1 MRKIEL
7 HIQILIALAL
17 GLCFAM
23 ASIKLGWPSCWTIDY
38 IKPLGTLFL
47 NSLKMVAIPLVFGS
61 LIVGITSIDDT
72 TKFSRIGGKAFLL
85 YAFSITFSS
94 ALGILVTN
102 IMQPGRVISQATR
115 DALLQLYASKAEQ
128 HAMLSQEMNT
138 RSAGPLQFLLDL
150 MPHNLF
156 QALSNNSKLLQI
168 VIVATLLSIA
178 LIRIPAEK
186 RKPVV
191 QFFAGVNAAIIELV
205 RLIMRLAPIG
215 VFALVAS
222 LLIEVAGNNQA
233 NDVLEILYA
242 LIWYAATVLLGLG
255 IMTFGIYPLMMRLFT
270 QQSYMH
276 FLQQIRPA
284 QLLAFTT
291 SSTSA
296 ALPTTMECVEKR
308 LGVPEEISRFV
319 LPLGATI
326 NMDGTAIYQGVAITF
341 IAQALGIDLPLSTQ
355 LMLVANVALSSIGVA
370 GVPGGAMVA
379 TTMILHSIGIP
390 GAGLALIL
398 APDRI
403 LDMCRTVTN
412 ITGDAVVTVIVATS
426 EGKLNVNATQQASA
440 QKQTQ
445 ED

>member
-1 MRKIEL
+1 MRKIDL
-7 HIQILIALAL
+7 PIQIILALAL

-23 ASIKLGWPSCWTIDY
+23 CSIKLGWPSSWTMHY
-38 IKPLGTLFL
+38 IKPMGALFL
-47 NSLKMVAIPLVFGS
+47 NSLKMIAIPLVFGS
-61 LIVGITSIDDT
+61 LIVGITSIEDL

-94 ALGILVTN
+94 ALGLLVSN
-102 IMQPGRVISQATR
+102 IMQPGHVISQPTR
-115 DALLQLYASKAEQ
+115 DALLQLYGSKAEQ
-128 HAMLSQEMNT
+128 HAMFSQELT
-138 RSAGPLQFLLDL
+138 TQRGGPLQFLLDL
-150 MPHNLF
+150 MPPNLF

-168 VIVATLLSIA
+168 VIAATLLSIA

-191 QFFAGVNAAIIELV
+191 QFFAGFNAAIIELV
-205 RLIMRLAPIG
+205 RLIMRFSPVG

-222 LLIEVAGNNQA
+222 LLIEVAGNNQT
-233 NDVLEILYA
+233 NDVFEILYA
-242 LIWYAATVLLGLG
+242 LIWYAATVLVGLA
-255 IMTFGIYPLMMRLFT
+255 IMTLGVYPLMMRFFT
-270 QQSYMH
+270 KQSYVS

-296 ALPTTMECVEKR
+296 ALPVTMDCVEKR

-326 NMDGTAIYQGVAITF
+326 NMDGTAIYQGIAITF
-341 IAQALGIDLPLSTQ
+341 IAQALGIHLPLSTQ
-355 LMLVANVALSSIGVA
+355 LLLVANVALSSIGVA

-412 ITGDAVVTVIVATS
+412 ITGDAVVTVIVARS
-426 EGKLNVNATQQASA
+426 EGNLDAGVTQQVTPQN
-440 QKQTQ
+440 QK
-445 ED
+445 